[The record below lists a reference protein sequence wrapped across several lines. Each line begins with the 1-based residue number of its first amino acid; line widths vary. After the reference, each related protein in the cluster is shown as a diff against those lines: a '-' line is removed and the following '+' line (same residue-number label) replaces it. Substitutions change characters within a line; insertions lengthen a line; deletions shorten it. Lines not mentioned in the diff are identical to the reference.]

1 MTVCMRIFL
10 IVNINVSSFDWPH
23 AYLNFPWLIQFALN
37 HGGGADFSCS
47 IGSLPQDFH
56 CFTWLQSSHW
66 RLAGGTSA
74 RKTPSATSENKLLFL
89 GKTHAIMYI
98 CFVHLVVLSY
108 QVHYVNIS
116 LYTFHIDEYILY
128 IYVQFSFF
136 KVSRMFHPFPHCQDA
151 YVDDASG
158 TSDFRG
164 PSSDGH
170 SGLRGLDVI
179 AKARQRIR
187 EVKERERHGMTC
199 RLCRWQCSKVDLIHG
214 IME

>member
-1 MTVCMRIFL
+1 M
-10 IVNINVSSFDWPH
+10 NI
-23 AYLNFPWLIQFALN
+23 
-37 HGGGADFSCS
+37 
-47 IGSLPQDFH
+47 
-56 CFTWLQSSHW
+56 
-66 RLAGGTSA
+66 
-74 RKTPSATSENKLLFL
+74 
-89 GKTHAIMYI
+89 YI
-98 CFVHLVVLSY
+98 
-108 QVHYVNIS
+108 
-116 LYTFHIDEYILY
+116 YIIY

-214 IME
+214 IMEELQECVVQVHLIREEVTFVEGGLHSCAFQKQQVYRMYTDIICKFAGPAGDI